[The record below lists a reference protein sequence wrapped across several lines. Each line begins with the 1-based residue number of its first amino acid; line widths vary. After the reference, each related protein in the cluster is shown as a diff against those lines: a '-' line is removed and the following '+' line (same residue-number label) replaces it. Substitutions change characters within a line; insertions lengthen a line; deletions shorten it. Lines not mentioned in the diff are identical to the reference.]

1 MFVEGG
7 GTMAQL
13 QRGMRNMTEG
23 GVAGHIFAFALPL
36 LAGSFL
42 QQLYNMVDSWVVG
55 KYVGDSAL
63 AAVGVGFPVIFMFTS
78 LFMGLSN
85 GGTVVIAQF
94 YGAGKLDRVRDA
106 VDTIYTSFVA
116 AAIPVT
122 VLALLAVE
130 PMLWLLRVD
139 QSVYH
144 EAWVYLMVVCA
155 GLIGTIGYNLNAGIL
170 GGLGNSRS
178 TLLFLATAAVMN
190 IILDLALVLWAGLG
204 VLGVALGTIISQ
216 AFSWLFGLF
225 YINRR
230 YPQIAIRPFCRR
242 FDRQLFRQIMGI
254 GLPAGIQMSLVAVGS
269 MVIMSKVNSYGEAYT
284 AGYNVG
290 YRLDQ
295 LAFLP
300 VQSLSNAVTAF
311 VGQNMGAKRLD
322 RARRGVRVTVV
333 SAVVWSLAMAAL
345 LIPCGPLFISIFS
358 STPAVISA
366 GAAYLRGIMPFYVLF
381 AVFFTLNNAMRG
393 AGESVFPM
401 VNTIL
406 SLILLR
412 VPAVYLLADH
422 FGPAYMYYGF
432 GVGWA
437 VGFAATLAYYLS
449 GRWRRRGSLADRD
462 GASAA
467 APPTGDPL

>member
-1 MFVEGG
+1 
-7 GTMAQL
+7 MAQSKSGL
-13 QRGMRNMTEG
+13 RNMTVG
-23 GVAGHIFAFALPL
+23 SPAGHIFYFALPL

-42 QQLYNMVDSWVVG
+42 QQLYNMVDSFVVG
-55 KYVGDSAL
+55 KYVGDFAL

-94 YGAGKLDRVRDA
+94 YGAGRMDRVRDA
-106 VDTIYTSFVA
+106 VDTIYTSFVCA
-116 AAIPVT
+116 AVPVT
-122 VLALLAVE
+122 LAALLAVK

-139 QSVYH
+139 ESAYH

-155 GLIGTIGYNLNAGIL
+155 GLMGTIGYNLNAGIL

-178 TLLFLATAAVMN
+178 TLLFLSIAAVMN
-190 IILDLALVLWAGLG
+190 IFLDFALVLWADMG

-216 AFSWLFGLF
+216 AFSWLFGIF
-225 YINRR
+225 FINRR
-230 YPQIAIRPFCRR
+230 YPQIRIRPFCRR
-242 FDRQLFRQIMGI
+242 FDRELFRQIMGI

-311 VGQNMGAKRLD
+311 VGQNIGAKRLD
-322 RARRGVRVTVV
+322 RARQGVRVTVG
-333 SAVVWSLAMAAL
+333 SAVVWSLAMTTL
-345 LIPCGPLFISIFS
+345 LIPCGPFFISIFS
-358 STPAVISA
+358 QTPAVIDA
-366 GAAYLRGIMPFYVLF
+366 GAAYLQGIMPFYALF

-412 VPAVYLLADH
+412 VPSVYLMAAY
-422 FGPAYMYYGF
+422 FGPMYMYYGF

-437 VGFAATLAYYLS
+437 VGFAATVAYYLS
-449 GRWRRRGSLADRD
+449 GRWLRHGSLAEEKQQE
-462 GASAA
+462 
-467 APPTGDPL
+467 

>member
-1 MFVEGG
+1 
-7 GTMAQL
+7 MAQSN
-13 QRGMRNMTEG
+13 RGLRNMTVG
-23 GVAGHIFAFALPL
+23 SPAGHIFYFALPL

-42 QQLYNMVDSWVVG
+42 QQLYNMVDSFVVG

-94 YGAGKLDRVRDA
+94 YGAGRMDRVRDA
-106 VDTIYTSFVA
+106 VDTIYTSFVCA
-116 AAIPVT
+116 AVPVT
-122 VLALLAVE
+122 LVALLAVK
-130 PMLWLLRVD
+130 PILWLLRVD
-139 QSVYH
+139 ESAYH

-155 GLIGTIGYNLNAGIL
+155 GLMGTIGYNLNAGIL

-178 TLLFLATAAVMN
+178 TLLFLSIAAVMN
-190 IILDLALVLWAGLG
+190 IFLDFALVLWADMG

-216 AFSWLFGLF
+216 AFSWLFGVF
-225 YINRR
+225 FINRR
-230 YPQIAIRPFCRR
+230 YPQIRIRPFCRR
-242 FDRQLFRQIMGI
+242 FDRELFRQIMGI

-311 VGQNMGAKRLD
+311 VGQNIGARRLD
-322 RARRGVRVTVV
+322 RARRGVRVTVG
-333 SAVVWSLAMAAL
+333 SAVVWSLAMTAL
-345 LIPCGPLFISIFS
+345 LIPCGPFFISIFS
-358 STPAVISA
+358 QTPAVIDA
-366 GAAYLRGIMPFYVLF
+366 GAAYLQGIMPFYALF

-412 VPAVYLLADH
+412 VPSVYLMAAY
-422 FGPAYMYYGF
+422 FGPMYMYYGF

-437 VGFAATLAYYLS
+437 VGFAATVTYYLS
-449 GRWRRRGSLADRD
+449 GRWLRHGSLAEEKQQE
-462 GASAA
+462 
-467 APPTGDPL
+467 

>member
-1 MFVEGG
+1 MATSNGG
-7 GTMAQL
+7 L
-13 QRGMRNMTEG
+13 RNMTEG
-23 GVAGHIFAFALPL
+23 SPARHIVLFALPL

-55 KYVGDSAL
+55 QYVGDAAL
-63 AAVGVGFPVIFMFTS
+63 AAVGIGFPVIFMFTS
-78 LFMGLSN
+78 LFMGLAN

-94 YGAGKLDRVRDA
+94 YGAGELDRVRDA
-106 VDTIYTSFVA
+106 VDTIYTAFTVSAV
-116 AAIPVT
+116 PVT
-122 VLALLAVE
+122 LLAVGLVK
-130 PMLWLLRVD
+130 PILFLLRVD
-139 QSVYH
+139 DAAYDD
-144 EAWVYLMVVCA
+144 AWLYLTVVCA

-170 GGLGNSRS
+170 GGLGNSS
-178 TLLFLATAAVMN
+178 TTLRFLAVAALLN
-190 IILDLALVLWAGLG
+190 IALDLILVLGCSWG
-204 VLGVALGTIISQ
+204 VFGVAIGTVVSQ
-216 AFSWLFGLF
+216 AFSWLFGIF
-225 YINRR
+225 FINRR
-230 YPQIAIRPFCRR
+230 YPQIRIRPFCRR
-242 FDRQLFRQIMGI
+242 FDRELFRQIMGI

-311 VGQNMGAKRLD
+311 VGQNIGAKRLD
-322 RARRGVRVTVV
+322 RARRGVRVTVG
-333 SAVVWSLAMAAL
+333 SAVVWSLAMTAF
-345 LIPCGPLFISIFS
+345 LIPCGPFFISIFS
-358 STPAVISA
+358 QPPAVIDA
-366 GAAYLRGIMPFYVLF
+366 GAAYLQGIMPFYALF

-412 VPAVYLLADH
+412 VPSVYLMAAY

-437 VGFAATLAYYLS
+437 VGFAATVAYYLS
-449 GRWRRRGSLADRD
+449 GRWLRHGSLAEEKQQE
-462 GASAA
+462 
-467 APPTGDPL
+467 

>member
-1 MFVEGG
+1 MA
-7 GTMAQL
+7 GTP
-13 QRGMRNMTEG
+13 RGMRNMTEG

-106 VDTIYTSFVA
+106 VDTIYTAFVWA
-116 AAIPVT
+116 AVPVT
-122 VLALLAVE
+122 ILALLAVE
-130 PMLWLLRVD
+130 PILWLLRVD
-139 QSVYH
+139 QSAYH
-144 EAWVYLMVVCA
+144 DAWVYLMVVSA

-190 IILDLALVLWAGLG
+190 IILDLTLVLWAGLG

-230 YPQIAIRPFCRR
+230 YPQIAIRPFSRR
-242 FDRQLFRQIMGI
+242 FDRPLFGQIMAI

-290 YRLDQ
+290 YKVDQ
-295 LAFLP
+295 MAFLP
-300 VQSLSNAVTAF
+300 VQSLSNALTAF
-311 VGQNMGAKRLD
+311 VGQNMGANRLD
-322 RARRGVRVTVV
+322 RARRGVRVGVA
-333 SAVVWSLAMAAL
+333 SAVGWSLLTAAV
-345 LIPCGPLFISIFS
+345 LIPWGPSLIAAFS
-358 STPAVISA
+358 ETPAVIAA
-366 GAAYLRGIMPFYVLF
+366 GTAYLRGIMPFYVLF

-401 VNTIL
+401 VNTVL

-412 VPAVYLLADH
+412 VPAVYLIANR
-422 FGPAYMYYGF
+422 FGPGYMYYGF

-437 VGFAATLAYYLS
+437 VGFAATVIYYLS
-449 GRWRRRGSLADRD
+449 GRWKRRGSLADRD
-462 GASAA
+462 RS
-467 APPTGDPL
+467 APPEL

>member
-1 MFVEGG
+1 
-7 GTMAQL
+7 MAQSKSGL
-13 QRGMRNMTEG
+13 RNMTVG
-23 GVAGHIFAFALPL
+23 SPAGHIFYFALPL

-42 QQLYNMVDSWVVG
+42 QQLYNMVDSFVVG

-94 YGAGKLDRVRDA
+94 YGAGRMDRVRDA
-106 VDTIYTSFVA
+106 VDTIYTSFVCA
-116 AAIPVT
+116 AVPVT
-122 VLALLAVE
+122 LAALLAVK
-130 PMLWLLRVD
+130 PILWLLRVD
-139 QSVYH
+139 ESAYH

-155 GLIGTIGYNLNAGIL
+155 GLMGTIGYNLNAGIL

-178 TLLFLATAAVMN
+178 TLLFLSIAAVMN
-190 IILDLALVLWAGLG
+190 IFLDFALVLWADMG

-216 AFSWLFGLF
+216 AFSWLFGIF
-225 YINRR
+225 FINHR
-230 YPQIAIRPFCRR
+230 YPQIRIRPFCRR
-242 FDRQLFRQIMGI
+242 FDRELFRQIMGI

-311 VGQNMGAKRLD
+311 VGQNIGAKRLD
-322 RARRGVRVTVV
+322 RARRGVRVTVG
-333 SAVVWSLAMAAL
+333 SAVVWSLAMTAL
-345 LIPCGPLFISIFS
+345 LIPCGPFFISIFS
-358 STPAVISA
+358 QTPAVIDA
-366 GAAYLRGIMPFYVLF
+366 GAAYLQGIMPFYALF

-412 VPAVYLLADH
+412 VPSVYLMAAC

-437 VGFAATLAYYLS
+437 VGFAATVTYYLS
-449 GRWRRRGSLADRD
+449 GRWLRHGSLAEEKQQE
-462 GASAA
+462 
-467 APPTGDPL
+467 

>member
-1 MFVEGG
+1 MA
-7 GTMAQL
+7 GTP
-13 QRGMRNMTEG
+13 RGMRNMTEG

-106 VDTIYTSFVA
+106 VDTIYTAFVWA
-116 AAIPVT
+116 AVPVT
-122 VLALLAVE
+122 ILALLAVE
-130 PMLWLLRVD
+130 PILWLLRVD
-139 QSVYH
+139 QSAYH
-144 EAWVYLMVVCA
+144 DAWVYLMVVSA

-190 IILDLALVLWAGLG
+190 IILDLTLVLWAGLG

-230 YPQIAIRPFCRR
+230 YPQIAIRPFSRR
-242 FDRQLFRQIMGI
+242 FDRPLFGQIMAI

-290 YRLDQ
+290 YKVDQ
-295 LAFLP
+295 MAFLP
-300 VQSLSNAVTAF
+300 VQSLSNALTAF
-311 VGQNMGAKRLD
+311 VGQNMGASRLD
-322 RARRGVRVTVV
+322 RARRGVRVGVA
-333 SAVVWSLAMAAL
+333 SAVGWSLLTAAV
-345 LIPCGPLFISIFS
+345 LIPWGPSLIAAFS
-358 STPAVISA
+358 ETPAVIAA
-366 GAAYLRGIMPFYVLF
+366 GTAYLRGIMPFYVLF

-401 VNTIL
+401 VNTVL

-412 VPAVYLLADH
+412 VPAVYLIANR
-422 FGPAYMYYGF
+422 FGPGYMYYGF

-437 VGFAATLAYYLS
+437 VGFAATVIYYLS
-449 GRWRRRGSLADRD
+449 GRWKRRGSLADRD
-462 GASAA
+462 RS
-467 APPTGDPL
+467 APPEL